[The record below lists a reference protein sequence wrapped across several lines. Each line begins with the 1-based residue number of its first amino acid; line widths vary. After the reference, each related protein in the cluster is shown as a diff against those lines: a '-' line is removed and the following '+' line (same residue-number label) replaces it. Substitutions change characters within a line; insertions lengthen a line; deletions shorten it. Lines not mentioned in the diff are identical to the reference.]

1 MSNDYRIMTIVDK
14 PFPKL
19 YEGLKLCF
27 NGFSTEKFRYEID
40 FLCIF
45 YHLCNVFYLFVKVK

>member
-1 MSNDYRIMTIVDK
+1 MSIDYRIMTIVDK

-27 NGFSTEKFRYEID
+27 NGFSTKKFWYEID

>member
-27 NGFSTEKFRYEID
+27 NGFSAEKFRYEID
-40 FLCIF
+40 FC
-45 YHLCNVFYLFVKVK
+45 VFSIIYVMFSIYLLR